1 MSGKEQTKGWS
12 VEHGVMLGKA
22 GHFLRSLWLSGPGIG
37 WMTIFLVIPL
47 LLIVGMSFM
56 TRSPD
61 GGILIQFTTENYARI
76 NAFSGHIEILVR
88 SVFIGVITSATCLLA
103 SLPIAFFIISLP
115 KHLKN
120 LALVLVVIPF
130 WTNLL
135 IRTYAWKLL
144 LAPESWF
151 MRPLEIIG
159 LVDVTQPIYP
169 GWTAVL
175 IAMMANF
182 LPFMV
187 LPLYASVE
195 KIDWQQHE
203 AARDLGA
210 SGWNA
215 FRSTVLPQIQP
226 GLIAGL
232 VFVFLPATGQF
243 VIPDLLGGEKTFMVG
258 NVLYE
263 EFMVNLDWPFGAAF
277 AVVSLS
283 MVAAGLLIHTRFTRN
298 RKERDPVLL

>member
-1 MSGKEQTKGWS
+1 MSGKEKTKGWS
-12 VEHGVMLGKA
+12 VEHGVMLGRA
-22 GHFLRSLWLSGPGIG
+22 GHLWRSVWLSGPGIA
-37 WMTIFLVIPL
+37 WMTVFLAVPL
-47 LLIVGMSFM
+47 LLIAAMSFM
-56 TRSPD
+56 TRGPE
-61 GGILIQFTTENYARI
+61 GEILIRFTTENYGRI
-76 NAFSGHIEILVR
+76 GGHIEILVR
-88 SVFIGVITSATCLLA
+88 SIFIAA
-103 SLPIAFFIISLP
+103 LP
-115 KHLKN
+115 KHLKI
-120 LALVLVVIPF
+120 LALVLIVIPF

-135 IRTYAWKLL
+135 IRTYAWQLL

-169 GWTAVL
+169 GWSAVL
-175 IAMMANF
+175 IAMMADF

-195 KIDWQQHE
+195 KIDWQQTE

-210 SGWNA
+210 SGWSA

-232 VFVFLPATGQF
+232 IFVFLPATGQF
-243 VIPDLLGGEKTFMVG
+243 VIPDLLGGETTFMVG

-263 EFMVNLDWPFGAAF
+263 EFIINRDWPFGAAF
-277 AVVSLS
+277 AVVALS
-283 MVAAGLLIHTRFTRN
+283 MVAAGLLIHTRFTHN

>member
-1 MSGKEQTKGWS
+1 MSGKEKTKGWS
-12 VEHGVMLGKA
+12 VEHGVMLGRA
-22 GHFLRSLWLSGPGIG
+22 GHLWRSVWLSGPGIA
-37 WMTIFLVIPL
+37 WMTVFLAVRL
-47 LLIVGMSFM
+47 LLIAAMSFM
-56 TRSPD
+56 TRGPE
-61 GGILIQFTTENYARI
+61 GEILIRFTTENYGRI
-76 NAFSGHIEILVR
+76 GGHIEILVR
-88 SVFIGVITSATCLLA
+88 SIFIAA
-103 SLPIAFFIISLP
+103 LP
-115 KHLKN
+115 KHLKI
-120 LALVLVVIPF
+120 LALVLIVIPF

-135 IRTYAWKLL
+135 IRTYAWQLL

-169 GWTAVL
+169 GWSAVL
-175 IAMMANF
+175 IAMMADF

-195 KIDWQQHE
+195 KIDWQQTE

-210 SGWNA
+210 SGWSA

-232 VFVFLPATGQF
+232 IFVFLPATGQF
-243 VIPDLLGGEKTFMVG
+243 VIPDLLGGETTFMVG

-263 EFMVNLDWPFGAAF
+263 EFIINRDWPFGAAF
-277 AVVSLS
+277 AVVALS
-283 MVAAGLLIHTRFTRN
+283 MVAAGLLIHTRFTHN

>member
-1 MSGKEQTKGWS
+1 MSGKEKTKGWS
-12 VEHGVMLGKA
+12 VEHGVMLGRA
-22 GHFLRSLWLSGPGIG
+22 GHLWRSVWLSGPGIA
-37 WMTIFLVIPL
+37 WMTVFLAVPL
-47 LLIVGMSFM
+47 LLIATMSFM
-56 TRSPD
+56 TRGPE
-61 GGILIQFTTENYARI
+61 GEILIRFTTENYGRI
-76 NAFSGHIEILVR
+76 GGYIEILVR
-88 SVFIGVITSATCLLA
+88 SIFIGSATSAACLLA
-103 SLPIAFFIISLP
+103 ALPIAFFIAALP
-115 KHLKN
+115 KHLKI
-120 LALVLVVIPF
+120 LALVLIVIPF

-135 IRTYAWKLL
+135 IRTYAWQLL

-169 GWTAVL
+169 GWSAVL
-175 IAMMANF
+175 IAMMADF

-195 KIDWQQHE
+195 KIDWQQTE

-210 SGWNA
+210 SGWSA

-232 VFVFLPATGQF
+232 IFVF
-243 VIPDLLGGEKTFMVG
+243 PDLLGGETTFMVG

-263 EFMVNLDWPFGAAF
+263 EFIINRDWPFGAAF
-277 AVVSLS
+277 AVAALS
-283 MVAAGLLIHTRFTRN
+283 MVAAGLLIHTRFTHN

>member
-1 MSGKEQTKGWS
+1 M
-12 VEHGVMLGKA
+12 A
-22 GHFLRSLWLSGPGIG
+22 
-37 WMTIFLVIPL
+37 
-47 LLIVGMSFM
+47 MSFM
-56 TRSPD
+56 TRGPE
-61 GGILIQFTTENYARI
+61 GEILIRFTTENYRRI
-76 NAFSGHIEILVR
+76 GGYIEFLVL
-88 SVFIGVITSATCLLA
+88 SIFIAA
-103 SLPIAFFIISLP
+103 LP
-115 KHLKN
+115 KHLKI
-120 LALVLVVIPF
+120 LALVLIVIPF

-135 IRTYAWKLL
+135 IRNYAWQLL

-151 MRPLEIIG
+151 MRPLEVIG

-169 GWTAVL
+169 GWSAVL
-175 IAMMANF
+175 IAMMADF

-195 KIDWQQHE
+195 KIDWQQTE

-210 SGWNA
+210 SGWSA

-232 VFVFLPATGQF
+232 IFVF
-243 VIPDLLGGEKTFMVG
+243 PDLLGGETTFMVG

-263 EFMVNLDWPFGAAF
+263 EFIINRDWPFGAAF
-277 AVVSLS
+277 AVAALS
-283 MVAAGLLIHTRFTRN
+283 MVAAGLLIHTRFTHN